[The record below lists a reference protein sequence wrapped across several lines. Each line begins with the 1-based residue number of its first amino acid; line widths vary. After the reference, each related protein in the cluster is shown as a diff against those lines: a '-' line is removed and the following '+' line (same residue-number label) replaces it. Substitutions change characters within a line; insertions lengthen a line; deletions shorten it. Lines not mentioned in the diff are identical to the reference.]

1 MNKKR
6 IIPSFLSGEA
16 GAFVLLWLIYLILP
30 YVVVPDRYG
39 YSLGLPELVIK
50 SAYILPVILNNTVLI
65 PRLLYK
71 SRYWVYAFLLFAIVF
86 GTGLFEELVLE
97 NIFYPTTRGGDLS
110 LGGVQNA
117 AFKVGFVIGLF
128 SSFKLLWDYQKKQ
141 KQVSE
146 LEKEKVESELKFLKS
161 QVNPHVLFNNLN
173 NIYSYALEKSDK
185 VPEMLLKLSEI
196 MRYMLKDGTETMVPL
211 KKEIKYLENF
221 IELQKLRLEGRGD
234 VGFSVQGDP
243 GNYEIAPLLLVSF
256 VENSFKHSMKTED
269 DIYINIVII
278 IKDGELTFVARNN
291 YADLTNT
298 ELERDTG
305 GIGLQNVKKRLQL
318 IYEDQHSLSIKQ
330 SADEFAVLLT
340 LNLVVDEP
348 EVLNY

>member
-1 MNKKR
+1 MTEKR
-6 IIPSFLSGEA
+6 IIPQFLSREA
-16 GAFVLLWLIYLILP
+16 WAFVLLWMIYLILP

-39 YSLGLPELVIK
+39 YSLGIPELVIK
-50 SAYILPVILNNTVLI
+50 SVYILPVVLNNVVLI
-65 PRLLYK
+65 PRLLYR
-71 SRYWVYAFLLFAIVF
+71 SRYWLYGLLLLVIVF
-86 GTGLFEELVLE
+86 TTGLFEELVLE
-97 NIFYPTTRGGDLS
+97 NIFYPTTRGGDLTV
-110 LGGVQNA
+110 GGVQNA
-117 AFKVGFVIGLF
+117 AFKIGFVVGLF
-128 SSFKLLWDYQKKQ
+128 SSFKLLWDYQRKQ
-141 KQVSE
+141 KQVSD

-243 GNYEIAPLLLVSF
+243 GDHKVAPLLLVSF
-256 VENSFKHSMKTED
+256 VENSFKHSMKTEE
-269 DIYINIVII
+269 DIYINILII
-278 IKDGELTFVARNN
+278 IEDGELTFVARNN
-291 YADLTNT
+291 FSDIKNS
-298 ELERDTG
+298 LERETG

-318 IYEDQHSLSIKQ
+318 IYEDKHSLLIEQ
-330 SADEFAVLLT
+330 SGDEFTVHLT
-340 LNLVVDEP
+340 LNLTVDEP
-348 EVLNY
+348 EMLSY